1 MNTKLSEHTRQ
12 PKDGAIRRTKTYDM
26 AYIAIFT
33 VLIAICS
40 WITIPAA
47 VPFTMQTFAVFFAVS
62 ILGGRR
68 GTLAI
73 IVYILLG
80 AIGVPVF
87 SGFGGGIGVLMNT
100 TGGYIIGFLL
110 SALIMWAAESTLG
123 KKLWVQALSMILGLL
138 ACYAAGTLWFIVLYM
153 KTTGDIGLLTVLGWC
168 VIPFIIPD
176 LLKIALALGLRNAL
190 KKPLA
195 NILH

>member
-47 VPFTMQTFAVFFAVS
+47 VPFTMQTFAVL
-62 ILGGRR
+62 LGGRR

-110 SALIMWAAESTLG
+110 SALIMWAAERTLG

-138 ACYAAGTLWFIVLYM
+138 ACYAAGTLWFMVLYM
-153 KTTGDIGLLTVLGWC
+153 RTTGDIGLLTVLGWC

-176 LLKIALALGLRNAL
+176 LLKIALALGLHNAL

>member
-1 MNTKLSEHTRQ
+1 MNTKATTPVQ
-12 PKDGAIRRTKTYDM
+12 NAKVRTNEKRKTYDM

-33 VLIAICS
+33 VLIAISS

-62 ILGGRR
+62 ILGGKR

-138 ACYAAGTLWFIVLYM
+138 ACYAAGTLWFMVIYIR
-153 KTTGDIGLLTVLGWC
+153 TAGEIGLLTVLGWC

>member
-1 MNTKLSEHTRQ
+1 
-12 PKDGAIRRTKTYDM
+12 M

-33 VLIAICS
+33 VLIAISS

-62 ILGGRR
+62 ILGGKR

-138 ACYAAGTLWFIVLYM
+138 ACYAAGTLWFMVLYM